1 MAGQSWQL
9 WSARGIKV
17 LDILLIVYVAIWL
30 VIGVLIG
37 IDIRRQAELSDQV
50 TRVGVALDDIGK
62 SLQVV
67 GGLPLVGGN
76 IGSLA
81 DRVVRAGADVQR
93 SGRDSR
99 QSLER
104 MGVLVGVAFV
114 VIPLMLI
121 LPVYVPL
128 RLAWRREVGAVR
140 AALQSADPD
149 SLDRLLAR
157 RALASLPYGQVL
169 GLRASATGEPSPQE
183 ARQLADAE
191 LARLGLVRP

>member
-9 WSARGIKV
+9 WSARGIKF

-30 VIGVLIG
+30 VIGVSIG

-81 DRVVRAGADVQR
+81 DRVVRAGAEVQR

-104 MGVLVGVAFV
+104 MGVLVGVGFV
-114 VIPLMLI
+114 AIPLMLI

-169 GLRASATGEPSPQE
+169 GLGASATGEPSPQE

-191 LARLGLVRP
+191 LTRLGLVRP